1 MKNSNFQNII
11 KTLIAG
17 ILLFSF
23 IPAMAKAPFLTKEE
37 LSFPPPRIIRTC
49 CAFGANLG
57 IAGVPFIKKTDIT
70 SIGEMGSHHYLGNKD
85 EHNGN
90 IYTKRGGFI
99 DLGHLRDCA
108 DWTAYLYQ
116 LIIASEDNQELVI
129 THLGNEG
136 GSKNL
141 VLRIP
146 EEFNELDALEL
157 AGKIAYD
164 LSLWHEIAT
173 WFGSSYVP
181 LVPER
186 FSSFSPEDLFSN
198 LLGVKLSQQAIKS
211 NLDYN
216 EAMTLML
223 SEMLDSLEAF
233 TTAEETYDAME
244 KVDNL
249 WYTSQKR
256 LPNNKLLLK
265 RYLDTD
271 SHLTP
276 WLVPG
281 EESFLPP
288 YVLNKPETNLSDL
301 YQLSIKLNFR
311 FPVKNIFSEESDRV
325 VTQNDFDIFTQHI
338 QNELDELEIHEE
350 LHLNK
355 VEKRKEKKRITRKER
370 ANILPFVIFQ
380 KAAF

>member
-1 MKNSNFQNII
+1 
-11 KTLIAG
+11 
-17 ILLFSF
+17 
-23 IPAMAKAPFLTKEE
+23 
-37 LSFPPPRIIRTC
+37 
-49 CAFGANLG
+49 
-57 IAGVPFIKKTDIT
+57 
-70 SIGEMGSHHYLGNKD
+70 MGPHHYLGNKD

-116 LIIASEDNQELVI
+116 LIIASEDNREFVI

-198 LLGVKLSQQAIKS
+198 LLGVKLSQRAIKS

-223 SEMLDSLEAF
+223 SEMLDSLEAV
-233 TTAEETYDAME
+233 TTAEETYEAME

-271 SHLTP
+271 SYLTP

-288 YVLNKPETNLSDL
+288 YVLSKPEANLSDL

-338 QNELDELEIHEE
+338 QNELDDLEIHEE
-350 LHLNK
+350 LHINK
-355 VEKRKEKKRITRKER
+355 VEERKEKKRITRKER
-370 ANILPFVIFQ
+370 ANILPFVKFR